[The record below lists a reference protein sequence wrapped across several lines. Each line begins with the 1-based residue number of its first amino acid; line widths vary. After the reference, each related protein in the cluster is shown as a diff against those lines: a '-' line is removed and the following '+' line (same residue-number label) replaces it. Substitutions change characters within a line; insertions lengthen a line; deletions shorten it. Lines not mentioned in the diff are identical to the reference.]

1 MGLSSR
7 ADALN
12 VNERQSHKIMD
23 EKKGASDAP
32 FDNGEDLFSKTFN
45 ERPKVRQFYPKVKS
59 SRDNDGRTFQ
69 DAHSAYHRLATIK
82 KCSKP
87 GADQIT
93 QEEID
98 LAMEEFKSREDK

>member
-1 MGLSSR
+1 MKITWKKVWTNGQNG
-7 ADALN
+7 AYWHYYI
-12 VNERQSHKIMD
+12 NE
-23 EKKGASDAP
+23 
-32 FDNGEDLFSKTFN
+32 FYKTFN

-82 KCSKP
+82 KCSEP

-98 LAMEEFKSREDK
+98 LAMEEFKSRKETNDTSI